1 MNCLTCG
8 AKLQIEN
15 LYNLQA
21 HQHRFIKKFTL
32 KCYFKD
38 CGIAFS
44 SYDAYR
50 MHRRRNYC
58 ENIKKSPILVKKIGC
73 NLREEDFKNKLEVL

>member
-8 AKLQIEN
+8 AKFQIEN

-21 HQHRFIKKFTL
+21 HQHRFITKFTL
-32 KCYFKD
+32 KCYLKD
-38 CGIAFS
+38 CGIVFLS
-44 SYDAYR
+44 NDAYQ
-50 MHRRRNYC
+50 MHRRRNHC

-73 NLREEDFKNKLEVL
+73 YLCEEIF